1 MVCFLPSPLPSYSH
15 PMSSIVPFYNRQ
27 SLQLQELLPAKSG
40 ISKGYANAR
49 EVKHDPREH
58 RAAGEHLFRHKHQE
72 GQRSHPNSSWAL
84 ISSLDR
90 QPPFQYVPVPFSDRF
105 YSYIGKLKGE
115 DENKGM
121 FLSVEVICL
130 DQPEPASSSTTA
142 YSLSRIPPL
151 GSRASS
157 SASTSLSP
165 RMKEIHA
172 KSDLSHS
179 PLTHGLPSFLSKSS
193 EDKVK
198 PNFSPKARAVDPPVE
213 RERKLNTSDSS
224 LLFSSSVSEKPAPEV
239 ESTPISSSQNV
250 VLEPKVPVVHHNW
263 DCISPRHQHHV

>member
-1 MVCFLPSPLPSYSH
+1 MPSNSH
-15 PMSSIVPFYNRQ
+15 PMSSLVPLYNRQ

-49 EVKHDPREH
+49 EVKHDPREYC
-58 RAAGEHLFRHKHQE
+58 AAGEHLFRHKHQE

-142 YSLSRIPPL
+142 YSLSRIHPL

-165 RMKEIHA
+165 RVKEIHA
-172 KSDLSHS
+172 KSDLRHS
-179 PLTHGLPSFLSKSS
+179 PLTHGRRS
-193 EDKVK
+193 
-198 PNFSPKARAVDPPVE
+198 PVE